1 MKQLLLSL
9 FTLYV
14 CATSIA
20 QDTVV
25 VPVYILDSIPVPE
38 RLECVPEFSPD
49 NFRLPE
55 GVTLDSVIRKL
66 PGVEVLSDGSITV
79 DGRLVSKIRLS
90 NQLEAVGSTLQDDI
104 FGLRI
109 GMPVSEQEIVNLF
122 NERYNAQVDIPSRKV
137 STVYRVKN
145 IPYLGFDWNVFLY
158 VDKDDSTLNMVELNL
173 LVPVN
178 FDFAPT
184 KEDSINIVTAK
195 VGEALDTQYGEPT
208 RNLEGTV
215 WHGPNDVDIVLSN
228 DRSARTYIPD
238 PRREGL
244 TTEAMIIQV
253 LYLKKN
259 E

>member
-1 MKQLLLSL
+1 MKKRRISIWLSSPSSNCQIFMRKLLLTL

-14 CATSIA
+14 CAASVA
-20 QDTVV
+20 QD
-25 VPVYILDSIPVPE
+25 S
-38 RLECVPEFSPD
+38 
-49 NFRLPE
+49 
-55 GVTLDSVIRKL
+55 VTAI
-66 PGVEVLSDGSITV
+66 
-79 DGRLVSKIRLS
+79 
-90 NQLEAVGSTLQDDI
+90 QDDI

-109 GMPVSEQEIVNLF
+109 GKPVSEQE
-122 NERYNAQVDIPSRKV
+122 
-137 STVYRVKN
+137 N
-145 IPYLGFDWNVFLY
+145 ISYLGIDWDHVFLY
-158 VDKDDSTLNMVELNL
+158 VDKDDNTLKSVELNL
-173 LVPVN
+173 IVPHN

-195 VGEALDTQYGEPT
+195 VGEALDNQYGEPT
-208 RNLEGTV
+208 RKLEGTV

-244 TTEAMIIQV
+244 ITEAMIIQV

>member
-1 MKQLLLSL
+1 MTPENTTAGQLTISSSLSSNRLLFMKQLLLSL

-25 VPVYILDSIPVPE
+25 VPV
-38 RLECVPEFSPD
+38 
-49 NFRLPE
+49 
-55 GVTLDSVIRKL
+55 
-66 PGVEVLSDGSITV
+66 
-79 DGRLVSKIRLS
+79 
-90 NQLEAVGSTLQDDI
+90 
-104 FGLRI
+104 
-109 GMPVSEQEIVNLF
+109 
-122 NERYNAQVDIPSRKV
+122 
-137 STVYRVKN
+137 
-145 IPYLGFDWNVFLY
+145 
-158 VDKDDSTLNMVELNL
+158 
-173 LVPVN
+173 N
-178 FDFAPT
+178 FDFAST
-184 KEDSINIVTAK
+184 NEDSINIIFAK
-195 VGEALDTQYGEPT
+195 LDEALDSQYGEPT

>member
-38 RLECVPEFSPD
+38 RLECGPEFSPD
-49 NFRLPE
+49 NFRLP
-55 GVTLDSVIRKL
+55 
-66 PGVEVLSDGSITV
+66 
-79 DGRLVSKIRLS
+79 
-90 NQLEAVGSTLQDDI
+90 EAVGSTLQDDI

-109 GMPVSEQEIVNLF
+109 GRLVSEQEVGNLF

-178 FDFAPT
+178 FDFAST
-184 KEDSINIVTAK
+184 NEDSINIIFVK
-195 VGEALDTQYGEPT
+195 LDETLDSQYGEPT

-228 DRSARTYIPD
+228 DRSVRTYIPD

>member
-9 FTLYV
+9 LALYV
-14 CATSIA
+14 CAASVA
-20 QDTVV
+20 QD
-25 VPVYILDSIPVPE
+25 S
-38 RLECVPEFSPD
+38 
-49 NFRLPE
+49 
-55 GVTLDSVIRKL
+55 VTAI
-66 PGVEVLSDGSITV
+66 
-79 DGRLVSKIRLS
+79 
-90 NQLEAVGSTLQDDI
+90 QDDI

-109 GMPVSEQEIVNLF
+109 GKPVSEQEIVNLF
-122 NERYNAQVDIPSRKV
+122 SERYNAQVDIPSRKV
-137 STVYRVKN
+137 STVYYRVKN

-178 FDFAPT
+178 FDFAST
-184 KEDSINIVTAK
+184 NEDSINIIFAK
-195 VGEALDTQYGEPT
+195 LDEALDSQYGEPT

-228 DRSARTYIPD
+228 DRSARTYLPD
-238 PRREGL
+238 PSGEGL
-244 TTEAMIIQV
+244 STEAIIIQV

>member
-1 MKQLLLSL
+1 MTPENTTAGQLTISSSLSSNRLLFMKQLLLSL

-25 VPVYILDSIPVPE
+25 VPVI
-38 RLECVPEFSPD
+38 
-49 NFRLPE
+49 
-55 GVTLDSVIRKL
+55 
-66 PGVEVLSDGSITV
+66 
-79 DGRLVSKIRLS
+79 
-90 NQLEAVGSTLQDDI
+90 
-104 FGLRI
+104 
-109 GMPVSEQEIVNLF
+109 
-122 NERYNAQVDIPSRKV
+122 
-137 STVYRVKN
+137 
-145 IPYLGFDWNVFLY
+145 
-158 VDKDDSTLNMVELNL
+158 
-173 LVPVN
+173 
-178 FDFAPT
+178 FDFAST
-184 KEDSINIVTAK
+184 NEDSINIIFAK
-195 VGEALDTQYGEPT
+195 LDEALDSQYGEPT

>member
-25 VPVYILDSIPVPE
+25 VPVYILDSIPVPK
-38 RLECVPEFSPD
+38 RLECIPEFSPD

-104 FGLRI
+104 YGLRI
-109 GMPVSEQEIVNLF
+109 GRLVSEQEIVNLF
-122 NERYNAQVDIPSRKV
+122 SERYNAQVDIPSRKV

-178 FDFAPT
+178 FDFAST
-184 KEDSINIVTAK
+184 NEDSINIIFAK
-195 VGEALDTQYGEPT
+195 LDEALDSQYGEPT

>member
-20 QDTVV
+20 QDTV
-25 VPVYILDSIPVPE
+25 
-38 RLECVPEFSPD
+38 
-49 NFRLPE
+49 
-55 GVTLDSVIRKL
+55 
-66 PGVEVLSDGSITV
+66 TV
-79 DGRLVSKIRLS
+79 
-90 NQLEAVGSTLQDDI
+90 AQDDI
-104 FGLRI
+104 FGLHI
-109 GMPVSEQEIVNLF
+109 GKPVSEQEIVNLF
-122 NERYNAQVDIPSRKV
+122 SERYNAQVDVPSREA
-137 STVYRVKN
+137 SIVYHVRN
-145 IPYLGFDWNVFLY
+145 ISYLGFDWNHVFLY
-158 VDKDDSTLNMVELNL
+158 VDKDDNTLKSVELNL
-173 LVPVN
+173 LVPHN